1 MIEDLELE
9 TYLSISKNK
18 FGIYLFDVRNFK
30 NIYKHELNLE
40 NKTDGIDYN
49 SLKTFLD
56 NNIYKIEKLIGK
68 FVKNIFLIIDNEK
81 NLRLNISIKKKNYSV
96 ASNKDLII
104 NSLTE
109 IKDLFKENYR
119 KEKIMHMIVNKY
131 LINNKIYSSYEE
143 NLQFD
148 QFALEVEIIS
158 ISIEKINHLNK
169 ILENYQ
175 INIIKYFDGAYLNNF
190 FKNFDLDIS
199 EMAHKINA
207 GYNLNEVIV
216 VPKNSKKPA
225 FFKKFFQL
233 FS

>member
-1 MIEDLELE
+1 MSEDLDFE
-9 TYLSISKNK
+9 TYLSISSSGFEIVCIDLKKVKKLYEQNFKIENENKYIDLDSLNK
-18 FGIYLFDVRNFK
+18 F
-30 NIYKHELNLE
+30 LN
-40 NKTDGIDYN
+40 
-49 SLKTFLD
+49 
-56 NNIYKIEKLIGK
+56 NNIFKIEKLIGK
-68 FVKNIFLIIDNEK
+68 FVKNLFLIIDNEK

-143 NLQFD
+143 NLHFD
-148 QFALEVEIIS
+148 QFALEIEIIS

-175 INIIKYFDGAYLNNF
+175 INIIKYLDGAYLNNF
-190 FKNFDLDIS
+190 FKNVDLDIS
-199 EMAHKINA
+199 EMAHKINS
-207 GYNLNEVIV
+207 GYNLNEVTV

-225 FFKKFFQL
+225 FFEKFFQL

>member
-1 MIEDLELE
+1 MIEDLEFE

-68 FVKNIFLIIDNEK
+68 FVKNLFLIIDNEK

-143 NLQFD
+143 NLHFD
-148 QFALEVEIIS
+148 QFALEIEIIS

-175 INIIKYFDGAYLNNF
+175 INIIKYLDGAYLNNF
-190 FKNFDLDIS
+190 FKNVDLDIS
-199 EMAHKINA
+199 EMAHKINS
-207 GYNLNEVIV
+207 GYNLNEVTV

-225 FFKKFFQL
+225 FFEKFFQL

>member
-1 MIEDLELE
+1 MIEDLEFE

-68 FVKNIFLIIDNEK
+68 FVKNLFLIIDNEK

-119 KEKIMHMIVNKY
+119 QQKIMHMIVNKY

-175 INIIKYFDGAYLNNF
+175 INIIKYLDGAYLNNF
-190 FKNFDLDIS
+190 FKNVDLDIS
-199 EMAHKINA
+199 EMA
-207 GYNLNEVIV
+207 
-216 VPKNSKKPA
+216 
-225 FFKKFFQL
+225 
-233 FS
+233 